1 MHRSSAPAAPA
12 AGITARERRAMS
24 AALTAARRGQRG
36 ATPLVGA
43 AVIGADGTIVT
54 GYHAGAGH
62 PHAEPAALAAA
73 LAAGIDL
80 GTATLVVT
88 LEPCAHVGRT
98 PSCAHTIVRAGIP
111 RIVYAAA
118 DPNPVAAGGA
128 EVLRAA
134 GREVV
139 AGLAADEAAVLNH
152 RWVAAQ
158 REARP
163 FVTAK
168 LAQSL
173 DGRIAAADGTSQWI
187 TSDETRSRV
196 HALRARVDAV
206 IVGTGTARADNP
218 RLTARIDGRAAARQP
233 VPVVI
238 GTRDLDASSH
248 LAADPRTIHL
258 RTHDLLHA
266 LRQLR
271 ARGIE
276 HVLVEGGAHLL
287 SGFLTAGLVDE
298 LFLHLGPQLLGTGGL
313 AATAGLE
320 VPTLAAA
327 PRFIP
332 DDLAAPAAAASGT
345 DTILHLRPAPAAP
358 APAPPASST
367 TDHRSH
373 HMFTGIIEATGT
385 VLSVTSVPG
394 TDTARISI
402 RAGSLIDDLPAGGSL
417 AVNGVCLTATRTS
430 AEAAPADENPAS
442 TSGPGIFTADI
453 MGETLARTSL
463 GALRAGAQVNLERCM
478 PASGRFDGHIVQG
491 HVDGVGRISVFEDCG
506 AWTRMRIELPAALAP
521 LCVEKGSIALDG
533 TSLTITA
540 VSSAGAGQPWC
551 EVGLIPATLAATTF
565 RQASVGDLVNIETDV
580 LAKYAQSLAGRHVRR
595 ADPVQAPPSPWQD
608 KPWETTAADASPA
621 HGLDSIEEAI
631 SRLRRG
637 VPTIVV
643 DDADRENEGDL
654 IVPAELLSPEWMGFI
669 VRHTSGVVCAPMTA
683 EIAAHLDLPAMTA
696 VNEDPKGTNY
706 TVSCDARGLDTGISA
721 GERTTTLRMLADP
734 QAGPE
739 QLTRPGH
746 VFPLIAAAGGVR
758 ERAGHT
764 EAGVELARLAGC
776 RPVAAI
782 AEVVDD
788 TGEVMRLDALL
799 AFGTRFGLPVI
810 SIADLR
816 TWLDTHT
823 PAAHQN

>member
-1 MHRSSAPAAPA
+1 
-12 AGITARERRAMS
+12 
-24 AALTAARRGQRG
+24 
-36 ATPLVGA
+36 
-43 AVIGADGTIVT
+43 
-54 GYHAGAGH
+54 
-62 PHAEPAALAAA
+62 
-73 LAAGIDL
+73 
-80 GTATLVVT
+80 
-88 LEPCAHVGRT
+88 
-98 PSCAHTIVRAGIP
+98 
-111 RIVYAAA
+111 
-118 DPNPVAAGGA
+118 
-128 EVLRAA
+128 
-134 GREVV
+134 
-139 AGLAADEAAVLNH
+139 
-152 RWVAAQ
+152 
-158 REARP
+158 
-163 FVTAK
+163 
-168 LAQSL
+168 
-173 DGRIAAADGTSQWI
+173 
-187 TSDETRSRV
+187 
-196 HALRARVDAV
+196 
-206 IVGTGTARADNP
+206 
-218 RLTARIDGRAAARQP
+218 
-233 VPVVI
+233 
-238 GTRDLDASSH
+238 
-248 LAADPRTIHL
+248 
-258 RTHDLLHA
+258 
-266 LRQLR
+266 
-271 ARGIE
+271 
-276 HVLVEGGAHLL
+276 
-287 SGFLTAGLVDE
+287 
-298 LFLHLGPQLLGTGGL
+298 
-313 AATAGLE
+313 
-320 VPTLAAA
+320 
-327 PRFIP
+327 
-332 DDLAAPAAAASGT
+332 
-345 DTILHLRPAPAAP
+345 
-358 APAPPASST
+358 
-367 TDHRSH
+367 
-373 HMFTGIIEATGT
+373 MFTGIIEATGT

-463 GALRAGAQVNLERCM
+463 GALKAGAQVNLERCM

-540 VSSAGAGQPWC
+540 VSPAGAGQPWC

-565 RQASVGDLVNIETDV
+565 GQAAVGDFVNIETDV

-621 HGLDSIEEAI
+621 HGLDSIDEAI

-637 VPTIVV
+637 VPAIVV